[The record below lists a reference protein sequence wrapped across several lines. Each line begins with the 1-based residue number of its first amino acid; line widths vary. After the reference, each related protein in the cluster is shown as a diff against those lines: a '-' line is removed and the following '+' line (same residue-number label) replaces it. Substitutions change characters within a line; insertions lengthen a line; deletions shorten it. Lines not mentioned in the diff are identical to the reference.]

1 MPDPRGKKKGARR
14 RLYMEVCKIRDSAK
28 LTIYILN
35 IDYTNKSHLTQIL
48 IAVITIISYNIHTKL
63 RPLIPHLLSVRE
75 RVDAGG
81 WTGRHGSHRVTECS
95 GPQGRTRREGYTTHT
110 GPRWDGDGNACRRRG
125 RTALGPAKDVRVRAY
140 IRSGTCSWAID

>member
-1 MPDPRGKKKGARR
+1 MPDPRGKKKGTRR

-28 LTIYILN
+28 LTIYLLN

-81 WTGRHGSHRVTECS
+81 GEQAG
-95 GPQGRTRREGYTTHT
+95 
-110 GPRWDGDGNACRRRG
+110 
-125 RTALGPAKDVRVRAY
+125 TAPTV
-140 IRSGTCSWAID
+140 

>member
-1 MPDPRGKKKGARR
+1 MPDPRGKKKGTRR

-28 LTIYILN
+28 LTIYLLN

-63 RPLIPHLLSVRE
+63 RPLIPHLPSVRE

-81 WTGRHGSHRVTECS
+81 GEQAG
-95 GPQGRTRREGYTTHT
+95 
-110 GPRWDGDGNACRRRG
+110 
-125 RTALGPAKDVRVRAY
+125 TAPTV
-140 IRSGTCSWAID
+140 